1 MPLQGVIDSGTLQ
14 SQVIVVKYASNQASL
29 PTDSIF
35 VQYTSN
41 CGNSAKRK
49 LRITIAALN
58 RPAAPSS
65 ITITTLS
72 ASTCGERRYRLSMPF
87 YPIVGG
93 SLSQPNG
100 YQWTLVGNASTYGII
115 DSGTVNSR
123 VIVLKYTNDQATTVG
138 DSVKAQYLSQC
149 GPGSFR
155 AIKFSA
161 QKLSPPLAPSAIT
174 ITAVQT
180 NVCGA
185 RIYRY
190 SGPNLTTGTLLNA
203 TATGYLWSFTGV
215 LGSNATIDSGT
226 VNGKTIRVKYSSN
239 SSASIGDSVR
249 LRYTSSCGNSNNK
262 SSKLTNTV
270 LIGCPPVT
278 GKMIEKKAESIA
290 AKIYPNPSDGIF
302 YIETKGMNG
311 NVEITITDVA
321 GRVRYARNTMNNG
334 VLQIK
339 ERLEKGVYFVVMK
352 QNGVRL
358 MEKIVVQ

>member
-14 SQVIVVKYASNQASL
+14 SQVIVVKYVSNQASL

-35 VQYTSN
+35 VQYTSD

-58 RPAAPSS
+58 GPAAPSS
-65 ITITTLS
+65 ITITTLNG
-72 ASTCGERRYRLSMPF
+72 STCGERRYRLSMPV
-87 YPIVGG
+87 YPTVSG

-100 YQWTLVGNASTYGII
+100 YQWTLVGNASTYGVI

-123 VIVLKYTNDQATTVG
+123 VIVLKYTNDQATTIG
-138 DSVKAQYLSQC
+138 DSIKAQYLSQC
-149 GPGSFR
+149 GAGSFR
-155 AIKFSA
+155 ATKFSA

-190 SGPNLTTGTLLNA
+190 SGPNLPLGTLLNA
-203 TATGYLWSFTGV
+203 TATGYLWSFTGA

-249 LRYTSSCGNSNNK
+249 LRFTSYCGNSNNK

-278 GKMIEKKAESIA
+278 GKMLEKKAASIA

-311 NVEITITDVA
+311 NMEITITDVT
-321 GRVRYARNTMNNG
+321 GRIRYARNTMNNG

-339 ERLEKGVYFVVMK
+339 ERLEKGVYFVVIK